1 MTKVAILLAAPGLF
15 EQAAFGNAIVL
26 GVLALAAAAGFY
38 CARNEIWRQAL
49 GEVFR
54 RRKLSVLVLGV
65 YVLLALA
72 DSISWVGGGEAAADA
87 VQAHEARSLVDRWFE
102 GTTEKSYSAP
112 LGVAE
117 FYDKTPLQRPRAH
130 LLGTNILGQDV
141 LYMTVK
147 GARVALLIG
156 GLTSLIAIPLALF
169 FGLVAGYFGGRIDDI
184 VFFVMST
191 LASMP
196 GILLLIA
203 LIMVLGQSTFSV
215 CMALGVTSWV
225 SFCRLARG
233 ETMKLRE
240 LDYVAAAR
248 ALGASHAAILWRHI
262 LPNLLHL
269 VVISFVLLFSSLV
282 LAEATLSWLGIGVR
296 GSWGNMIAQAKDE
309 LSRDPIIWWNV
320 TAAGVAVFVLLLCV
334 NRIGDALR
342 DVLDPRTLGE
352 GR

>member
-1 MTKVAILLAAPGLF
+1 MTTFGILGVGLGLMDH
-15 EQAAFGNAIVL
+15 AAFGNTVVL
-26 GVLALAAAAGFY
+26 VVVGLGLWTAWY
-38 CARNEIWRQAL
+38 CSKNEIWKQAL

-54 RRKLSVLVLGV
+54 RRRISVLVLGL
-65 YVLLALA
+65 YVALALA
-72 DSISWVGGGEAAADA
+72 DSVSWVGGGDGADG
-87 VQAHEARSLVDRWFE
+87 VLAHEAQSLVDRLFS

-112 LGVAE
+112 FARVE
-117 FYDKTPLQRPRAH
+117 FYDKTPLTRAGEH
-130 LLGTNILGQDV
+130 ALGTNILGQDV

-156 GLTSLIAIPLALF
+156 GLTSLIAIPLALL
-169 FGLVAGYFGGRIDDI
+169 FGMVAGYFGGRVDDV

-196 GILLLIA
+196 SILLLIA

-215 CMALGVTSWV
+215 CVALGVTSWV
-225 SFCRLARG
+225 NFCRLARG

-248 ALGASHAAILWRHI
+248 ALGVSDAAIIWRHI

-269 VVISFVLLFSSLV
+269 VVISFVLLFSGLV
-282 LAEATLSWLGIGVR
+282 LAEATLAWLGIGVN
-296 GSWGNMIAQAKDE
+296 GSWGQMIAQAKDE

-320 TAAGVAVFVLLLCV
+320 AAAGAAVFVLLLAV